1 MNSCSFLLA
10 AFLSCGAPSVSLTQI
25 SFKPKLSRQ
34 LWSLKIDGQVKNWK
48 KNHHHAAKQA
58 RWQPTMLPLS
68 TTSTRNFLSL
78 KRCFWK
84 YGVCAFV
91 NIYLCCHAK
100 IERFELFF
108 LFFFITFFVF
118 FTHAFVKKT
127 KNAFILAFRCNCNW
141 HTHCCCIQ
149 ILIISFVP
157 FWLKSSRYIKKE
169 SNWKLNEKL
178 KEMKIEKKITYVYIT
193 VMIKLMNLKI

>member
-1 MNSCSFLLA
+1 MYSSSFWSCSLLSLYTLL
-10 AFLSCGAPSVSLTQI
+10 LSCSSLLFPTTQDFRVSLRVEE
-25 SFKPKLSRQ
+25 S
-34 LWSLKIDGQVKNWK
+34 WE
-48 KNHHHAAKQA
+48 
-58 RWQPTMLPLS
+58 
-68 TTSTRNFLSL
+68 TRNFLSL

-149 ILIISFVP
+149 ILIISFVS
-157 FWLKSSRYIKKE
+157 FGLKSSRYIKKE
-169 SNWKLNEKL
+169 SHWKLNEKL
-178 KEMKIEKKITYVYIT
+178 KEMKIKKIHICVHHCDDKINELKNLKWYVYIMY
-193 VMIKLMNLKI
+193 VYILYWERLSIL